1 MRRPVSNCKD
11 FKLYCIGISRY
22 EITRREATVGFLDDL
37 TLERGWL
44 SFATTSKEHYEELST
59 RGEGEHLGGSMMDS
73 PEAFH
78 RWVDESYP
86 KIYKAR

>member
-1 MRRPVSNCKD
+1 MRRPVHEYKD

-44 SFATTSKEHYEELST
+44 SFATTSKEHYEELSA
-59 RGEGEHLGGSMMDS
+59 RGEGERLGQLSRDG
-73 PEAFH
+73 AFH

-86 KIYKAR
+86 KIYKPR